1 LNSVN
6 VAVSV
11 DVLGN
16 PYSFLLLT
24 LREVFIGITIGFVA
38 KIILSSI
45 GAAGDIMSI
54 QTGFSFAQF
63 MDPFTMTQV
72 SVLERFKNLLAIMI
86 FFAIDA
92 HHIVFQAISASFTE
106 LPIGAAALREP
117 LLRYVVNAT
126 ARVFSLG
133 FKIGAP
139 VIVTLFLTDLA
150 FGMLARMI
158 PQVNIF
164 IEGVPI
170 KILVA
175 TIMLT
180 VSLGV
185 TVPVIASLFKGMD
198 NDFMRVFRL
207 MV

>member
-1 LNSVN
+1 
-6 VAVSV
+6 VSF
-11 DVLGN
+11 N
-16 PYSFLLLT
+16 
-24 LREVFIGITIGFVA
+24 
-38 KIILSSI
+38 
-45 GAAGDIMSI
+45 
-54 QTGFSFAQF
+54 
-63 MDPFTMTQV
+63 
-72 SVLERFKNLLAIMI
+72 
-86 FFAIDA
+86 
-92 HHIVFQAISASFTE
+92 E
-106 LPIGAAALREP
+106 LPIGAATLREP

-139 VIVTLFLTDLA
+139 VIVTLFLTELA
-150 FGMLARMI
+150 FGMLSRMI

-170 KILVA
+170 KILIA

-198 NDFMRVFRL
+198 NDFLRVFRL